1 MIVEAIESL
10 IGRRSLSEEEA
21 RQVMEEVLSGSAT
34 DAQIG
39 AFLTALRM
47 NGETV
52 DELVGMTRA
61 MRAHAKPIALPATR
75 QAEEALVDTCGTGGD
90 DSGTFNVSTAAAFVV
105 SGAGVRVAKHGN
117 RSISSRCGSA
127 DVLEALGVRL
137 DVASERA
144 AESIEQIGF
153 GFLFAPSIHT
163 AMRHA
168 QRARRELR
176 LRTVFNLLGPLTN
189 PANASAQLIGV
200 SQAPWRELLAS
211 ALNRLGIGRAFVVHG
226 ADGLDELTLSA
237 ETQVSEVQNGTI
249 RGFSTQPEDFGL
261 HRAPREALQGGDAGE
276 NARIIRGI
284 LHGEKGPRRDLVL
297 MNASAALVAA
307 GRAKDFLEGVALA
320 RESIDS
326 GAAQKKLEAYVSFTL
341 RQRTDEKA

>member
-1 MIVEAIESL
+1 MIVEAIGRLTE
-10 IGRRSLSEEEA
+10 RRSLGEEEA
-21 RQVMEEVLSGSAT
+21 RQVMEEILCGSAT

-61 MRAHAKPIALPATR
+61 MRAHAKTISLPSTR
-75 QAEEALVDTCGTGGD
+75 LAEEALVDTCGTGGD
-90 DSGTFNVSTAAAFVV
+90 DSCTFNVSTAAALVV

-127 DVLEALGVRL
+127 DVLEALGARL
-137 DVASERA
+137 EVASERA
-144 AESIEQIGF
+144 AESIERIGF
-153 GFLFAPSIHT
+153 GFLFAPSFHA

-176 LRTVFNLLGPLTN
+176 LRTVFNLLGPLSN

-200 SQAPWRELLAS
+200 SQAPWRELIAA
-211 ALNRLGIGRAFVVHG
+211 ALNRLGIRRAFVVHG
-226 ADGLDELTLSA
+226 ADGLDELTLSG
-237 ETQVSEVQNGTI
+237 ETQVSEVQNGTV

-261 HRAPREALQGGDAGE
+261 RRAPREALLGGDAGE

-284 LHGEKGPRRDLVL
+284 LEGEKGPRRDLVL

-320 RESIDS
+320 AEAIDS
-326 GAAQKKLEAYVSFTL
+326 GAARQKLKAFVAFT
-341 RQRTDEKA
+341 QS

>member
-1 MIVEAIESL
+1 MIVEAIEQLTARQSL
-10 IGRRSLSEEEA
+10 GEEES
-21 RQVMEEVLSGSAT
+21 RQVMEEILSGSAS

-47 NGETV
+47 KGETV
-52 DELVGMTRA
+52 DELVGMARA
-61 MRAHAKPIALPATR
+61 MRAHAKPIALPGAKAT
-75 QAEEALVDTCGTGGD
+75 EEALVDTCGTGGD
-90 DSGTFNVSTAAAFVV
+90 DSCTFNVSTAAALVV

-127 DVLEALGVRL
+127 DVLEALGVSL
-137 DVASERA
+137 DVAVERA
-144 AESIEQIGF
+144 AECIEQIGF
-153 GFLFAPSIHT
+153 CFLFAPAIHT

-200 SQAPWRELLAS
+200 SQAPWTELLAA
-211 ALNRLGIGRAFVVHG
+211 ALNRLGIRRAFVVHG
-226 ADGLDELTLSA
+226 ADGLDEITITA
-237 ETQVSEVQNGTI
+237 ETQVSELSNGTI
-249 RGFSTQPEDFGL
+249 RSFSTQPEDFGL
-261 HRAPREALQGGDAGE
+261 RRAPKEALRGGDTAE
-276 NARIIRGI
+276 NARIIRAI
-284 LHGEKGPRRDLVL
+284 LNGEQGPRRDLVL

-307 GRAKDFLEGVALA
+307 GRAGDFLEGVALA

-326 GAAQKKLEAYVSFTL
+326 GAARAKLDRFIAFTH
-341 RQRTDEKA
+341 EGKIENGK